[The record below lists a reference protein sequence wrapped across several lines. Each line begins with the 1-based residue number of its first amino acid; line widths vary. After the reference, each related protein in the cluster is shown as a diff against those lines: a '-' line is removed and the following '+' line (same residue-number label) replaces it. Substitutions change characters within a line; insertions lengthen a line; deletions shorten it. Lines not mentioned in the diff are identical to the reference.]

1 MKKVINHRFGVE
13 IELNTFDYPSNKS
26 DDNSEPIGSRHAAH
40 VVKETLQ
47 ENVEVTTW
55 HTTINS
61 NRWLVKPDSS
71 CGFEICSPVLKGRQ
85 GLKSL
90 VSVINS
96 LKNDGRFNADS
107 KCSFHV
113 HFELPS
119 RDVGFISSLIV
130 NWIKCELFFFLL
142 IPDYRK
148 QSKYCQLMGL
158 SDLFP
163 NNAQLDKNI
172 IFNKVSDY
180 KFYSLSLY
188 HFKKSNRNTVEF
200 RLMDN
205 RACLDGKLV
214 ENWII
219 LLNRFINK
227 SNNNYVFNQE
237 GLLEK
242 PFVWLDFKDVFDFLD
257 LYKEKELIEFI
268 KKRIKS
274 FARNDSFFSLS
285 LLKKI
290 FGCYLNESII
300 FLENI

>member
-13 IELNTFDYPSNKS
+13 IELNTFDDPSNKS
-26 DDNSEPIGSRHAAH
+26 DDSSEPIGSRHAAH

-163 NNAQLDKNI
+163 NNSQLDKNI

-290 FGCYLNESII
+290 FGCYLSESII

>member
-13 IELNTFDYPSNKS
+13 IELNTL
-26 DDNSEPIGSRHAAH
+26 DDSPKPDELSEPFGIRHAAD
-40 VVKETLQ
+40 VIKNTL
-47 ENVEVTTW
+47 EESVEITAW

-71 CGFEICSPVLKGRQ
+71 CGFEICTPVLKGKQ
-85 GLKSL
+85 GLSSL
-90 VSVINS
+90 VSVI
-96 LKNDGRFNADS
+96 KNLNKDGRFQANS

-119 RDVGFISSLIV
+119 RDIGFISSLAI
-130 NWIKCELFFFLL
+130 NWIRCELFFFLL

-163 NNAQLDKNI
+163 FNNELDKNI
-172 IFNKVSDY
+172 IFNKICDY

-200 RLMDN
+200 RIMDSQ
-205 RACLDGKLV
+205 ACLDSYLA
-214 ENWII
+214 ENWIL

-227 SNNNYVFNQE
+227 SNNNYVFNKD
-237 GLLEK
+237 GFLEK
-242 PFVWLDFKDVFDFLD
+242 PLVWLDFKDVFDFLD
-257 LYKEKELIEFI
+257 LYKEKELISFI
-268 KKRIKS
+268 KKRIKLFS
-274 FARNDSFFSLS
+274 KNDNSFSLS
-285 LLKKI
+285 ILKKI
-290 FGCYLNESII
+290 FNCYLNESII